1 LRSDITNIDKDLKKM
16 APERKAKQAAV
27 KNIEDQLAGLEQI
40 LNDADDEVFAEF
52 CESIEVDSIRDYED
66 VQLRMAR
73 EEDAALEKFTTQKAR
88 IGHQ

>member
-1 LRSDITNIDKDLKKM
+1 M